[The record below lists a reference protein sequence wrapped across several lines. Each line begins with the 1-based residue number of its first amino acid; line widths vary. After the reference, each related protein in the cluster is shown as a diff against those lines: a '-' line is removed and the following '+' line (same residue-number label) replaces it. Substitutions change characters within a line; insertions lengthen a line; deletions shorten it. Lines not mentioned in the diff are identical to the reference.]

1 MKAIDYIE
9 KTLGER
15 VVRQPWQ
22 EIENLPYYLSD
33 EYDMQQVTIGT
44 QECLILLPKGRLPV
58 ISALKKHIGRIKQS
72 WNAPVVIE
80 LKTISYQRRQTL
92 IEHKI
97 PFIVPEK
104 QLFLPFM
111 GAYLQEKLES
121 KEEIVV
127 NHIQPSAQMLLLHF
141 IYNKNAPL
149 YLSQMPETLG
159 FSAMTISRSAK
170 QLSAT
175 GFLETHKEGVQVV
188 LTSTLSP
195 KELFERT
202 EPLLTNPVRKII
214 YMDKTEIKADFFIAG
229 LSALTK
235 KSMLN
240 LPTVSVYGTTT
251 LPKTKAVGSVLI
263 DSEKQCEVELW
274 KYKPTV
280 LSGENCADTLSL
292 ALSLR
297 EEKDER
303 IQIAISESVEK
314 ELQKDELKQ
323 EQKRNIRS
331 SV

>member
-1 MKAIDYIE
+1 MDYIE

-22 EIENLPYYLSD
+22 EMKNLPYYLSD
-33 EYDMQQVTIGT
+33 EYDMQQTTIGS
-44 QECLILLPKGRLPV
+44 QECLILLPKGKLPV
-58 ISALKKHIGRIKQS
+58 VSALKKHIGRIKQS

-80 LKTISYQRRQTL
+80 LKTISHQRRQTL

-111 GAYLQEKLES
+111 GAHL
-121 KEEIVV
+121 KEGFEENEELVV
-127 NHIQPSAQMLLLHF
+127 ERLQPSAQVLLLHF

-149 YLSQMPETLG
+149 YLSKMPEALG
-159 FSAMTISRSAK
+159 FTAMTISRSAK
-170 QLSAT
+170 QLAAT

-202 EPLLTNPVRKII
+202 EPLLINPVRKKVF
-214 YMDKTEIKADFFIAG
+214 MEKAEVKADFFIAG
-229 LSALTK
+229 ISALTR

-240 LPTVSVYGTTT
+240 PSEVLVYGATT
-251 LPKTKAVGSVLI
+251 LPKSKAVGSLLV

-274 KYKPTV
+274 RYNPTV
-280 LSGENCADTLSL
+280 LSGENCADALSL

-303 IQIAISESVEK
+303 IQITTNEMLEK
-314 ELQKDELKQ
+314 VWKK
-323 EQKRNIRS
+323 
-331 SV
+331 